1 MRPARSLLPS
11 IPASVYTLALVLASC
26 GGAAIVLCGAWIVT
40 NELGGAELGRALI
53 YVGLVLTV
61 AAACVAT
68 QPWGPR

>member
-1 MRPARSLLPS
+1 VKLARESLPS

-40 NELGGAELGRALI
+40 NEPGAAELGRALI
-53 YVGLVLTV
+53 YVGLLLAV

>member
-1 MRPARSLLPS
+1 VRPARELPPS

-40 NELGGAELGRALI
+40 NEPTAAELGRALI
-53 YVGLVLTV
+53 YVGLLLAV

>member
-1 MRPARSLLPS
+1 VRPARESLPS

-40 NELGGAELGRALI
+40 HEPGAADLGRALI
-53 YVGLVLTV
+53 YAGLVLAV

>member
-1 MRPARSLLPS
+1 MRPARHLPPS
-11 IPASVYTLALVLASC
+11 IPASVCALALLLASC

-40 NELGGAELGRALI
+40 HEPGAAELGRAMI
-53 YVGLVLTV
+53 YAGLVLAV

>member
-1 MRPARSLLPS
+1 MKLARESLPS
-11 IPASVYTLALVLASC
+11 IPASVYTLALLLASC

-40 NELGGAELGRALI
+40 NEPGAAELGRALV
-53 YVGLVLTV
+53 YEGLALTV

>member
-1 MRPARSLLPS
+1 MRPARHLPPS
-11 IPASVYTLALVLASC
+11 IPASVLTLALLLASC

-40 NELGGAELGRALI
+40 HEPGAAELGRAMI
-53 YVGLVLTV
+53 YAGLVLAV